1 MQFNH
6 RYSSGII
13 KPQLLT
19 IVVALLSHVYES
31 LERSSFLA
39 FFISSVFR
47 KTWVQVIHKQIQIP
61 SKERGWTKNMFKQIG
76 LL

>member
-39 FFISSVFR
+39 FFYFLRLPQNMGASDSQADLNPIER
-47 KTWVQVIHKQIQIP
+47 KGMDKKHV
-61 SKERGWTKNMFKQIG
+61 
-76 LL
+76 